1 MKLMK
6 EITLTA
12 ISEAVCQCHDSRFEE
27 KLQRLSNNNCP
38 KFSDKEIISIYLWG
52 KAQQLPTRKA
62 IYRLV
67 KQTMLD
73 KFPALPSYQAFCRRL
88 NWLAPAFQALA
99 EIWREQFA
107 AKTEDSHTYLL
118 DSCPIILAKGR
129 RSKHGKVARDL
140 CSQCYNSARQE
151 WYYGVKL
158 HVFGSRRVGKLPIPC
173 SMNVTT
179 ATLCDLW
186 AAKQIMLDN
195 QPIHNGVL
203 YADRAYIDAD
213 WSQTLQKDYNIQLL
227 TPRKKRKDE
236 VFVSGD
242 AYSSFVSGKRQPI
255 ESFFHWM
262 NAVTG
267 IQNAS
272 HIRSSSG
279 LLFHIFSSLALALFH
294 LNS

>member
-1 MKLMK
+1 MK

-213 WSQTLQKDYNIQLL
+213 WSQTLQKNYNIQLL